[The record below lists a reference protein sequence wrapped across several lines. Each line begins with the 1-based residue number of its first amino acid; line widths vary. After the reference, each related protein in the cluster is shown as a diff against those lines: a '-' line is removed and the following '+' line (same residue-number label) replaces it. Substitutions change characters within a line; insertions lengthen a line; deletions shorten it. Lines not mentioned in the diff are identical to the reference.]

1 MKALSPTYTA
11 ELFRPLHEELVS
23 LLRSLDREDWRRP
36 TVAGEWRVRDVVAH
50 LLDGDLRRLS
60 FHRDGHPVPSSPNP
74 IESQDDLVAFLNALN
89 HAWVE
94 ASERLSPAVL
104 VELIEWSGC
113 QVAMFVEGLDPSASA
128 RFAVAWAG
136 EDESLNWM
144 DVGREYTERWH
155 HQQQIREAVGR
166 PLLLGQ
172 KWMRPLLEM
181 SVRSLLPAYA
191 ASDAPVGSEVQI
203 DITGEGGG
211 SWTLVRE
218 EHDWTLYEGA
228 GSTPRSTVQLSTD
241 TAWRL
246 FYNARDFEGMAGLDV
261 EGDRALAEPFLTARS
276 VMV

>member
-1 MKALSPTYTA
+1 MKEPSPTYTA
-11 ELFRPLHEELVS
+11 ELFQPLHDELVS
-23 LLRSLDREDWRRP
+23 VLGSLDREDWTRP
-36 TVAGEWRVRDVVAH
+36 TLAGEWSVRDVAAH

-60 FHRDGHPVPSSPNP
+60 FHRDGHPVPSSPDP
-74 IESQDDLVAFLNALN
+74 IESRDELVAFLDGLN

-94 ASERLSPAVL
+94 ASRRLSPAVL
-104 VELIEWSGC
+104 VELIEWSGS
-113 QVAMFVEGLDPSASA
+113 QVAEFVEGLDPSATA

-136 EDESLNWM
+136 EDESPNWM
-144 DVGREYTERWH
+144 DIGREYTERWH

-166 PLLLGQ
+166 PLLLER

-191 ASDAPVGSEVQI
+191 AAEAPVGSGVRI

-211 SWTLVRE
+211 SWTMIRE
-218 EHDWTLYEGA
+218 EDGWTLYEGA
-228 GSTPRSTVQLSTD
+228 GSTPVSTVRLSAD

-246 FYNARDFEGMAGLDV
+246 FYNARKFEGITGLDV
-261 EGDRALAEPFLTARS
+261 EGDPALVEPLLTARS